1 MEESAKVLT
10 FIDVAGNKKYNKT
23 MIRGICSHYPDYVL
37 MIVDAEEQ
45 LTETAIDHLK
55 LSLAFNVPIMIAI
68 TKIDKVLPDKLF
80 DTYQ

>member
-1 MEESAKVLT
+1 
-10 FIDVAGNKKYNKT
+10 
-23 MIRGICSHYPDYVL
+23 

-68 TKIDKVLPDKLF
+68 TKIDRVLPDKLF